1 MLRGRGELD
10 INAGT
15 EALSAP
21 PKSDLR
27 GPFETDQ
34 RKAGHLRFSIIEK
47 FLVFAFGSWSS
58 RQRRAPNSVPE
69 QSYPQILL

>member
-34 RKAGHLRFSIIEK
+34 RKAGHLRFSIRETAGAYLKAAGIAEAI
-47 FLVFAFGSWSS
+47 V
-58 RQRRAPNSVPE
+58 
-69 QSYPQILL
+69 